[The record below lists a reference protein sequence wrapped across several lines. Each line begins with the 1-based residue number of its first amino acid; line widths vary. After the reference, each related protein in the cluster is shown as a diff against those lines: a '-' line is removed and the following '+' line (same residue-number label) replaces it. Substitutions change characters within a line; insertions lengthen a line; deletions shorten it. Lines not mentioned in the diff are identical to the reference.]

1 MREMNK
7 SHWAE
12 SYIGRPYVEGRHD
25 CADFVAAVMREHFGR
40 ELTLPAHGAG
50 TRAWDRQIAALKGV
64 YAVHV
69 APEARGT
76 MGAPQARGSTV
87 APEARGTMGTPR
99 EGDGVL
105 MAAAARRHSL
115 GHHRHL
121 VCRRGRALRAS
132 LPHIGIWC
140 AVAGEPYVTASKA
153 WARSCI
159 RCAISTAA
167 RSCSKAC
174 TDGDNRPVA
183 RPCARGK

>member
-25 CADFVAAVMREHFGR
+25 CADFVVAVMREYFGR

-76 MGAPQARGSTV
+76 MGAPEARGTMG
-87 APEARGTMGTPR
+87 APEARGTMGMPR

-115 GHHRHL
+115 GHH
-121 VCRRGRALRAS
+121 
-132 LPHIGIWC
+132 IGIWC
-140 AVAGEPYVTASKA
+140 AVGGEPYVLHCLKGVGS
-153 WARSCI
+153 I
-159 RCAISTAA
+159 LH
-167 RSCSKAC
+167 
-174 TDGDNRPVA
+174 PVRDLDRRA
-183 RPCARGK
+183 LVLEGVYRWR

>member
-25 CADFVAAVMREHFGR
+25 CADFVVAAMREHFGR
-40 ELTLPAHGAG
+40 ELVLPAHGAG

-76 MGAPQARGSTV
+76 MGAPEARGTMG
-87 APEARGTMGTPR
+87 APEARGTMEAPR

-105 MAAAARRHSL
+105 MAAAARRHGL
-115 GHHRHL
+115 GHH
-121 VCRRGRALRAS
+121 
-132 LPHIGIWC
+132 IGVWC
-140 AVAGEPYVTASKA
+140 AVAGEPYVLHCLKGVGSILHPLRDLDRRALVLEGVYR
-153 WARSCI
+153 WR
-159 RCAISTAA
+159 
-167 RSCSKAC
+167 
-174 TDGDNRPVA
+174 
-183 RPCARGK
+183 

>member
-1 MREMNK
+1 
-7 SHWAE
+7 
-12 SYIGRPYVEGRHD
+12 
-25 CADFVAAVMREHFGR
+25 MREHFGR

-115 GHHRHL
+115 GHH
-121 VCRRGRALRAS
+121 
-132 LPHIGIWC
+132 IGIWC
-140 AVAGEPYVTASKA
+140 AVAGEPYVLHCLKGVGSILHP
-153 WARSCI
+153 I
-159 RCAISTAA
+159 RDLDRRALVLEGVY
-167 RSCSKAC
+167 RW
-174 TDGDNRPVA
+174 R
-183 RPCARGK
+183 

>member
-25 CADFVAAVMREHFGR
+25 CADFVVAVMREHFGR
-40 ELTLPAHGAG
+40 ELALPAHGAG

-76 MGAPQARGSTV
+76 MGAPEARGTMGAPEARGSTV
-87 APEARGTMGTPR
+87 APEARRTMGTPR

-115 GHHRHL
+115 GHH
-121 VCRRGRALRAS
+121 
-132 LPHIGIWC
+132 IGVWC
-140 AVAGEPYVTASKA
+140 AVAGEPYVLHCLKGVGSILHP
-153 WARSCI
+153 I
-159 RCAISTAA
+159 RDLDRRALVLEGVY
-167 RSCSKAC
+167 RW
-174 TDGDNRPVA
+174 R
-183 RPCARGK
+183 

>member
-25 CADFVAAVMREHFGR
+25 CADFVVAVMREHFGR
-40 ELTLPAHGAG
+40 ELALPAHGAG

-69 APEARGT
+69 APE
-76 MGAPQARGSTV
+76 ARGSTV

-105 MAAAARRHSL
+105 MAAAARRHSV
-115 GHHRHL
+115 GHH
-121 VCRRGRALRAS
+121 
-132 LPHIGIWC
+132 IGVWC
-140 AVAGEPYVTASKA
+140 AVAGEPYVLHCLKGVGSILHPLRDLDRRALVLEGVYR
-153 WARSCI
+153 WR
-159 RCAISTAA
+159 
-167 RSCSKAC
+167 
-174 TDGDNRPVA
+174 
-183 RPCARGK
+183 

>member
-1 MREMNK
+1 MTRYQ
-7 SHWAE
+7 HWAE

-115 GHHRHL
+115 GHH
-121 VCRRGRALRAS
+121 
-132 LPHIGIWC
+132 IGIWC
-140 AVAGEPYVTASKA
+140 AVAGEPYVLHCLKGVGSILHPLRDLDRRALVLEGVYR
-153 WARSCI
+153 WR
-159 RCAISTAA
+159 
-167 RSCSKAC
+167 
-174 TDGDNRPVA
+174 
-183 RPCARGK
+183 

>member
-12 SYIGRPYVEGRHD
+12 SYIGRPYVEGVHD
-25 CADFVAAVMREHFGR
+25 CADFVVAVMREHFGR
-40 ELTLPAHGAG
+40 ELTLPTHGAG

-87 APEARGTMGTPR
+87 APKARGTMGTPR

-115 GHHRHL
+115 GHH
-121 VCRRGRALRAS
+121 
-132 LPHIGIWC
+132 IGIWC
-140 AVAGEPYVTASKA
+140 AVAGEPYVLHCLKGVGSILHPLRDLDRRALVLEGVYR
-153 WARSCI
+153 WR
-159 RCAISTAA
+159 
-167 RSCSKAC
+167 
-174 TDGDNRPVA
+174 
-183 RPCARGK
+183 

>member
-25 CADFVAAVMREHFGR
+25 CADFVVAVMRERFGR

-76 MGAPQARGSTV
+76 MGAP
-87 APEARGTMGTPR
+87 EARGTMGMPR

-115 GHHRHL
+115 GHH
-121 VCRRGRALRAS
+121 
-132 LPHIGIWC
+132 IGIWC
-140 AVAGEPYVTASKA
+140 AVGGEPYVLHCLKGVGSILHP
-153 WARSCI
+153 I
-159 RCAISTAA
+159 RDLDRRALVLEGVY
-167 RSCSKAC
+167 RW
-174 TDGDNRPVA
+174 R
-183 RPCARGK
+183 

>member
-25 CADFVAAVMREHFGR
+25 CADFVVAVMREHFGR
-40 ELTLPAHGAG
+40 ELALPAHGAG

-76 MGAPQARGSTV
+76 MGAPEARGSTV

-115 GHHRHL
+115 GHH
-121 VCRRGRALRAS
+121 
-132 LPHIGIWC
+132 IGIWC
-140 AVAGEPYVTASKA
+140 AVGGEPYVLHCLKGVGSILHPLRDLDRRALVLEGVYR
-153 WARSCI
+153 WR
-159 RCAISTAA
+159 
-167 RSCSKAC
+167 
-174 TDGDNRPVA
+174 
-183 RPCARGK
+183 